1 MNNGLFV
8 VIEKTDRDYPFTPA
22 CYTVYAVRDDS
33 NGYPHFL
40 IYDNDAWLWIS
51 AKHFRPKNAFD

>member
-8 VIEKTDRDYPFTPA
+8 VIDLKTDLS
-22 CYTVYAVRDDS
+22 YTVYDVRVDK

-40 IYDNDAWLWIS
+40 IYKKDEWLWIS